1 MSKTTVHSADSDRP
15 ESRAI
20 ARLEIGMI
28 VGGLAGITFLL
39 PHDLLWGDGGFR
51 YLYLWR
57 LLLEGHLSEE
67 KYSLIGPLFS
77 TPLWELGRLY
87 QSPEW
92 WCEKYNAL
100 VFATGLFVFYRML
113 RNHVPRRLLR
123 RFLLLLT
130 FASMFSHHLLF
141 YWGEVFTAVMVGIG
155 AVFLVAKRRGWT
167 AIVLGVANSPATLPA
182 MMLLTVERICVTR
195 RLRLGLAVVAA
206 VAVVL
211 LEAWIRRGNPFET
224 GYGDDRGPKT
234 IMPFSGQPGLS
245 YPIFFGLLSLLLSFG
260 KGLLFFAPGLFL
272 PVRRRIA
279 ELPGGTGVHL
289 TALYRMW
296 IAFVVGLVL
305 LYSTYWS
312 WSGSTFYGPRYLLF
326 ASLPA
331 CLALAVRLHRQ
342 DPSILAN
349 TITVLAL
356 GLSLWV
362 GLNGAVFGDAPA
374 RDVCLEP
381 NGHFFEAPLCFYT
394 PEFSALWVPF
404 VHAQELTAGQL
415 VYLVYGLCVA
425 CYLMTPP
432 LLALAGQLLA
442 RARLLADNAG
452 DDRHESRSSTAP
464 AMEGRCQLVTS
475 SGIAIARTT
484 TESTSPEQTVATF
497 RSAWSLPLALSLRGN
512 DSELCREPDQSITDS
527 PPG

>member
-1 MSKTTVHSADSDRP
+1 MSNTTVDSVDSAKP

-39 PHDLLWGDGGFR
+39 PHGLYWGDGGSRFI
-51 YLYLWR
+51 YLWR
-57 LLLEGHLSEE
+57 LLGEKHLSEE

-77 TPLWELGRLY
+77 TPLWQLGLVY

-100 VFATGLFVFYRML
+100 VFAIGLFVFYWML
-113 RNHVPRRLLR
+113 RDHVSRRLLR

-130 FASMFSHHLLF
+130 FASMFSNHLLF
-141 YWGEVFTAVMVGIG
+141 YWGEVFTAVMVGMG
-155 AVFLVAKRRGWT
+155 TVCLVAKRRGWT
-167 AIVLGVANSPATLPA
+167 AIVLGVANAPATLPA
-182 MMLLTVERICVTR
+182 MALLAVERILATR
-195 RLRLGLAVVAA
+195 RLRVGLAVVAA

-224 GYGDDRGPKT
+224 GYGDDRGPRT
-234 IMPFSGQPGLS
+234 IMPFSGRPGLS
-245 YPIFFGLLSLLLSFG
+245 YPIFFGLLSLLFSFG

-279 ELPGGTGVHL
+279 GLPGRAGVDL
-289 TALYRMW
+289 TALYKMW

-331 CLALAVRLHRQ
+331 CLALAVRLHRR
-342 DPSILAN
+342 DSSILTN

-374 RDVCLEP
+374 RKVCLEP
-381 NGHFFEAPLCFYT
+381 TNFFVFEAPLCYYT

-404 VHAQELTAGQL
+404 IDAPELTVGQQ
-415 VYLVYGLCVA
+415 VYLLYGLCVA
-425 CYLMTPP
+425 GYLMTPP
-432 LLALAGQLLA
+432 LLALTGQLLA
-442 RARLLADNAG
+442 RAWLLVNGGRRTTPSA
-452 DDRHESRSSTAP
+452 SVP
-464 AMEGRCQLVTS
+464 AAEGRCQLVTS
-475 SGIAIARTT
+475 SACADASRRL
-484 TESTSPEQTVATF
+484 A
-497 RSAWSLPLALSLRGN
+497 SLSHDERF
-512 DSELCREPDQSITDS
+512 DDVER
-527 PPG
+527 

>member
-1 MSKTTVHSADSDRP
+1 MSNRTVDSVVSGKP

-39 PHDLLWGDGGFR
+39 PHGLLWGDGGFR
-51 YLYLWR
+51 FMYLWR
-57 LLLEGHLSEE
+57 LLAERHLSEE

-77 TPLWELGRLY
+77 TPLWQLGLVYR
-87 QSPEW
+87 SPEW

-100 VFATGLFVFYRML
+100 VFATGLFIFYWML
-113 RNHVPRRLLR
+113 RDHVPRRLLR

-130 FASMFSHHLLF
+130 FASMFSNHLLF
-141 YWGEVFTAVMVGIG
+141 YWGEVFTAVLVGMG
-155 AVFLVAKRRGWT
+155 TVFLVTTRRGWT
-167 AIVLGVANSPATLPA
+167 AIVLGVANTPATLPA
-182 MMLLTVERICVTR
+182 MMLLTAERIVATR
-195 RLRLGLAVVAA
+195 RLRSGLAVAAA

-279 ELPGGTGVHL
+279 ALPGRAGVDL

-296 IAFVVGLVL
+296 MAFVVGLVL

-312 WSGSTFYGPRYLLF
+312 WSGSTFWGPRYLLF
-326 ASLPA
+326 AAIPA

-342 DPSILAN
+342 DPSILTNA
-349 TITVLAL
+349 ITVLAL

-374 RDVCLEP
+374 REVCLEP
-381 NGHFFEAPLCFYT
+381 AGLYIFEAPLCYYT

-404 VHAQELTAGQL
+404 IHAQELTVGQQI
-415 VYLVYGLCVA
+415 YLLYGLCVA
-425 CYLMTPP
+425 CYLIAPP
-432 LLALAGQLLA
+432 LLALARQVLA
-442 RARLLADNAG
+442 RAWLLAYG
-452 DDRHESRSSTAP
+452 DRHRAPLSKAP
-464 AMEGRCQLVTS
+464 AAEGRCQLVTS
-475 SGIAIARTT
+475 GGIAITRPTT
-484 TESTSPEQTVATF
+484 DAT
-497 RSAWSLPLALSLRGN
+497 RPTQGININA
-512 DSELCREPDQSITDS
+512 
-527 PPG
+527 